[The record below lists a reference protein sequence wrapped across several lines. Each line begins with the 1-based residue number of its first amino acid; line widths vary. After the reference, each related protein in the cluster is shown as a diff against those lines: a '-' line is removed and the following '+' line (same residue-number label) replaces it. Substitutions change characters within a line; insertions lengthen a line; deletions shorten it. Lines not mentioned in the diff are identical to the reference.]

1 MTLHWR
7 LFNFIVRR
15 IMAVVYAVAGIIM
28 AIASVT
34 YILPGGTID
43 VDGATTDDLVFRWAA
58 FLLPLIIAAFG
69 VALYRAKPF
78 NPPWRDV

>member
-1 MTLHWR
+1 MTLYWR

-15 IMAVVYAVAGIIM
+15 IMSVAFAVGGLIMAVA
-28 AIASVT
+28 SFP

-43 VDGATTDDLVFRWAA
+43 IDGVPSDDLVFRWTA
-58 FLLPLIIAAFG
+58 FMLPLIIAAFG

-78 NPPWRDV
+78 NPPWRSV